1 MMQRLFFDR
10 VDAEPARPSIRRQ
23 DHLILLPGTN
33 KTEPLLSLLQF
44 AIARTEVALD
54 APIIERMPIFRWD
67 DRGRFRHCRKKLSCD
82 HHEVRALYQVIGID
96 AGPRSKSLLHAM
108 LTIDG
113 SRYSGSG
120 TIVRQAVAFSALTGQ
135 AIRMVKARAK
145 RDKPGLRLQ
154 HIRVIQAIAEL
165 VNGQVE
171 GLSQSSQEFTFRP
184 GPLQTGH
191 HYHWD
196 IGSAGSTTMLALG
209 VLPVLAF
216 AESPVSVEL
225 QGGLF
230 QDFAP
235 SAFHLQHVLLPLLD
249 SMGCHAE
256 LQIERPGYVPR
267 GQGILHLRVTPVTSS
282 FRPLMREE
290 AGDVTRIWGI
300 ALSSHLE
307 ERRVSERM
315 ADAAQGV
322 LGTTGYQAE
331 IQLRHDTLSLQRG
344 AALALFAD
352 EGTGV
357 RLGTD
362 QAGALRRTAESIGK
376 HAAKQLLQ
384 EIQSGATLD
393 RFASDQIIPFA
404 ALADGES
411 RCKIPFTT
419 DHVLTSAW
427 MAELFLEA
435 RVKIEGQR
443 MVIHGSGLRRGKQ
456 G

>member
-1 MMQRLFFDR
+1 
-10 VDAEPARPSIRRQ
+10 
-23 DHLILLPGTN
+23 
-33 KTEPLLSLLQF
+33 
-44 AIARTEVALD
+44 
-54 APIIERMPIFRWD
+54 
-67 DRGRFRHCRKKLSCD
+67 
-82 HHEVRALYQVIGID
+82 
-96 AGPRSKSLLHAM
+96 M

-120 TIVRQAVAFSALTGQ
+120 TIVRQAVAFSALTGR
-135 AIRMVKARAK
+135 AIHLIKARAK

-171 GLSQSSQEFTFRP
+171 GVSQSSQEFTFRP
-184 GPLQTGH
+184 GPLKTGR

-267 GQGILHLRVTPVTSS
+267 GQGILHLSVTPIRNRV
-282 FRPLMREE
+282 RPLVREDP
-290 AGDVTRIWGI
+290 GDVTRIWGI

-315 ADAAQGV
+315 ADAARAV
-322 LGTTGYQAE
+322 LGTAGYHAE
-331 IQLRHDTLSLQRG
+331 IELRHDTQSLQRG

-362 QAGALRRTAESIGK
+362 QAGALRRTAESIGQ

-384 EIQSGATLD
+384 EIHSGATLD

-404 ALADGES
+404 ALAEGET
-411 RCKIPFTT
+411 RFKIPSAT

-427 MAELFLEA
+427 LAESFLDA
-435 RVKIEGQR
+435 QVKIEGQR
-443 MVIHGSGLRRGKQ
+443 MIIDGSGFTRAKLE
-456 G
+456 